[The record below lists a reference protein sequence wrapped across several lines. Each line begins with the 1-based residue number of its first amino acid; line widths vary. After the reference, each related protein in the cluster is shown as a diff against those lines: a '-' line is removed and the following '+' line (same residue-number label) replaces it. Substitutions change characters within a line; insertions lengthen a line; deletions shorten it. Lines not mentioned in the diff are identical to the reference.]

1 MNSAAA
7 STNHCRRLPKRIPQ
21 TTSGSSLLQNFD
33 RSKSASYAAA
43 AAAFESAAAAA
54 AAACEAA
61 AADVDSTFAD
71 AAVRTAE
78 EEGCSP

>member
-7 STNHCRRLPKRIPQ
+7 STNHCRRLPKRSPQ
-21 TTSGSSLLQNFD
+21 TTSGSSLLQSFD
-33 RSKSASYAAA
+33 RSNGASYAAA
-43 AAAFESAAAAA
+43 AAAAFESAAAAAA

-71 AAVRTAE
+71 AAVRTA
-78 EEGCSP
+78 CSP